1 MQCEASL
8 RADSMTRNYDL
19 RNIGFSALW
28 LHWLRFFL
36 GQHELGWT
44 KPRMKRSAE
53 IVEATPFGWIC
64 GPESIHMMHLG
75 EINQVVLV
83 SPCCSHLFCRK
94 QMETGHQ
101 TENPTLSSN
110 LVKSCHKKIR
120 RYISISRGL
129 SLPQYIYMYNMYHS
143 ILCHILVERS

>member
-110 LVKSCHKKIR
+110 LFKSCHKKIR
-120 RYISISRGL
+120 RDISISWGL
-129 SLPQYIYMYNMYHS
+129 SLPQYIYIYIY
-143 ILCHILVERS
+143 V